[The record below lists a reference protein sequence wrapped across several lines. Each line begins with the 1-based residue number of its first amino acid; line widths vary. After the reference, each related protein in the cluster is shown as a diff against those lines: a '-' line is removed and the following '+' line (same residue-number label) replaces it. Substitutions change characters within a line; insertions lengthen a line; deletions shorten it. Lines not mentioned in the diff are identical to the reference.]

1 MKQILLMIAVVAL
14 VGCGNSLTEEELV
27 GTYEIKGMRVGLLA
41 NGECFYFETKNG
53 EMVVVDGKIKGSKF
67 TWKIVGKEVHADTLI
82 FRIEKNG
89 DLTSVAQIVRGKRK
103 AYPIEEQFT
112 FKKSNEGVE
121 PFRLT
126 AVLPAAERGD
136 VVAQNNLGL
145 MYLRGDGVP
154 KDLKEAVKWYQKAA
168 DQGDARAQFNL
179 GAMYCN
185 GQGVEQNYVTGYA
198 LWNIAATNGN
208 QDAKYNKSIVAK
220 KMTPAEIVEAEEL
233 VKEMV
238 KKNPKLLK

>member
-1 MKQILLMIAVVAL
+1 MKQILLMIAVGAL
-14 VGCGNSLTEEELV
+14 LGCGKKPAEESVSDQGRPDVTKPSKPPAKTE
-27 GTYEIKGMRVGLLA
+27 
-41 NGECFYFETKNG
+41 
-53 EMVVVDGKIKGSKF
+53 
-67 TWKIVGKEVHADTLI
+67 
-82 FRIEKNG
+82 
-89 DLTSVAQIVRGKRK
+89 AQIEPEAK
-103 AYPIEEQFT
+103 AFAEAKAKAEAGDAIVQNTLGVMYQ
-112 FKKSNEGVE
+112 KGQGVE
-121 PFRLT
+121 QDF
-126 AVLPAAERGD
+126 
-136 VVAQNNLGL
+136 
-145 MYLRGDGVP
+145 
-154 KDLKEAVKWYQKAA
+154 KEAVKWYQKAA
-168 DQGDARAQFNL
+168 DQGDAMAQFNL